1 MVEDEQI
8 RWYGAHTLYAYGVGD
23 GLAPQLVERRVVLVQ
38 ARDMQHAL
46 EVAEAEAHEY
56 ADSQWANLEGEEV
69 RGCYLGC
76 CDVFDM
82 QATPGA
88 AIEVYSTTQVVR
100 DVLSDTELV
109 DRFSGEEES
118 EQERALRE
126 RFEIG
131 DLLPDAD

>member
-1 MVEDEQI
+1 MVEDEHI
-8 RWYGAHTLYAYGVGD
+8 GWYGAHTLYGYRAAD
-23 GLAPQLVERRVVLVQ
+23 AAAPQLVERRVVLVQ

-46 EVAEAEAHEY
+46 EVAEAEAQEY
-56 ADSQWANLEGEEV
+56 ADSRWLNLDGEEV
-69 RGCYLGC
+69 RVRYLGC

-88 AIEVYSTTQVVR
+88 AVEVYSTTHVVR
-100 DVLSDTELV
+100 EALSDDELV
-109 DRFSGEEES
+109 NRFFGEVES

-131 DLLPDAD
+131 DPLPDGD